1 MFSSRTARCIQS
13 IAIVLLIFTGYT
25 LPCGPDVR
33 VGRRRN
39 RTKKATPFVYKQHV
53 PSVSE
58 FAYGASEPADG
69 AIHRDD
75 PRFQDL
81 VENHNTDIIFR
92 DEERDGSDRIMTQV
106 KTFIF
111 ILQDFFS
118 YSK

>member
-1 MFSSRTARCIQS
+1 
-13 IAIVLLIFTGYT
+13 
-25 LPCGPDVR
+25 
-33 VGRRRN
+33 
-39 RTKKATPFVYKQHV
+39 
-53 PSVSE
+53 VSE

-106 KTFIF
+106 TYSILFNIYVFIHENDTTVMGLCSRGKKYLGKNMLIMNVSIF
-111 ILQDFFS
+111 II
-118 YSK
+118 KI

>member
-1 MFSSRTARCIQS
+1 MFPSRTLRYIQS
-13 IAIVLLIFTGYT
+13 IAIVILLLTGFTS
-25 LPCGPDVR
+25 PCGPDVGR
-33 VGRRRN
+33 VGKRRN
-39 RTKKATPFVYKQHV
+39 RAKKATPFVYKQHV

-75 PRFQDL
+75 PRFKDL

-106 KTFIF
+106 RIF
-111 ILQDFFS
+111 
-118 YSK
+118 